1 MAASLDVTPDRAPW
15 RPSGGVARWS
25 RGSPAGFAAG
35 PHEEGPR
42 VTGEVSAARSADC
55 SRCLALC
62 CVGPAFAASADFA
75 IDKPA
80 RTPCPHLGA
89 GDGSSSASLRLPDHG
104 CTIHDRL
111 RGRGFP
117 GCAVFDCFGA
127 GQQVVQVTFGG
138 ATRRVAAMFDALEV
152 LRPLHEVLALLD
164 EAVGSPAVGDEAAAL
179 SARVEEMVTR
189 DGDALAGLDVGA
201 VRRDAGAVFDE
212 LVAAAHAGSPAPE
225 LRGAD
230 LLGADLR
237 RRDLR
242 AARLRGAL
250 LVGAD
255 LRGVD
260 LDRAELLGADLRGA
274 DVRGARLAGALLLTG
289 PQLSA
294 ARGDA
299 TTAVPAH
306 LDRPPHWAA
315 LPSAR

>member
-1 MAASLDVTPDRAPW
+1 MAGSAA
-15 RPSGGVARWS
+15 
-25 RGSPAGFAAG
+25 GSP
-35 PHEEGPR
+35 
-42 VTGEVSAARSADC
+42 ARSADC
-55 SRCLALC
+55 AACLALC
-62 CVGPAFAASADFA
+62 CVGPSFAASADFA
-75 IDKPA
+75 VDKPA
-80 RTPCPHLGA
+80 HTPCRHLRA
-89 GDGSSSASLRLPDHG
+89 DHACG
-104 CTIHDRL
+104 IHDRL
-111 RGRGFP
+111 RPRGFP
-117 GCAVFDCFGA
+117 GCVVFDCFGA

-138 ATRRVAAMFDALEV
+138 SDRRVPAMFDALEV

-164 EAVGSPAVGDEAAAL
+164 EAARSGGAGGDAVGDDAVAL
-179 SARVEEMVTR
+179 VARVEETVR
-189 DGDALAGLDVGA
+189 GDADALAVVDVAA
-201 VRRDAGAVFDE
+201 VRREAGALFDE
-212 LVAAAHAGSPAPE
+212 YVATVHAGRPGPD

-274 DVRGARLAGALLLTG
+274 DVRGARLDGALLLTA
-289 PQLSA
+289 PQLAA

-299 TTAVPAH
+299 ATTVPDH
-306 LDRPPHWAA
+306 LARPEHWTA

>member
-1 MAASLDVTPDRAPW
+1 MSTSITGSAPRA
-15 RPSGGVARWS
+15 
-25 RGSPAGFAAG
+25 
-35 PHEEGPR
+35 
-42 VTGEVSAARSADC
+42 ADC

-62 CVGPAFAASADFA
+62 CVGPAFSASADFA

-80 RTPCPHLGA
+80 RTPCPHLGR
-89 GDGSSSASLRLPDHG
+89 GDGSSSASLRLPDHACG
-104 CTIHDRL
+104 IHDRL
-111 RGRGFP
+111 RQRGFP
-117 GCAVFDCFGA
+117 GCVVFDCFGA

-138 ATRRVAAMFDALEV
+138 SARRTPAMFAALEV

-164 EAVGSPAVGDEAAAL
+164 EAARSPAGDDARDL
-179 SARVEEMVTR
+179 RARVEETVAR
-189 DGDALAGLDVGA
+189 DAEALADVDVGA
-201 VRRDAGAVFDE
+201 VRREAGALFDE
-212 LVAAAHAGSPAPE
+212 LVAEAHAGAPGPD

-230 LLGADLR
+230 LVGADLR

-274 DVRGARLAGALLLTG
+274 DLRGARLAGALLLTA
-289 PQLSA
+289 PQLTA

-299 TTAVPAH
+299 ATTVPAH
-306 LDRPPHWAA
+306 LDRPAHW
-315 LPSAR
+315 LP